1 MMPRSNK
8 NIDIM
13 FKTFVEK
20 FESLLDTYATL
31 QKFLK
36 ATKRLK
42 ISPE

>member
-8 NIDIM
+8 NIDVM
-13 FKTFVEK
+13 FKTF
-20 FESLLDTYATL
+20 DTYATL